1 MLLGTTVPNDAA
13 SPARAGAA
21 GVAVGAR

>member
-21 GVAVGAR
+21 GGAR